1 MTPLS
6 SVYRDPENGAFS
18 DGAEWFRVASGESV
32 TALRRFRGSPVY
44 AGMVSRGEIVHF
56 DELSSAEAEA
66 LVKIFSERS
75 AREFPSDVVV
85 FAVEKVNPVT
95 YPWEWANET
104 LRSAALLTLSVRSQL
119 LALGLDL
126 KDASAFNVQFRG
138 STPIFMD
145 IGSIELWKPNP
156 TWKALKQFI
165 YHFLN
170 PLAAGMS
177 SEISS
182 AQAWRLGGGNNGVK
196 SGESRRLMPLS
207 QKFRPG
213 LSLLQAAAVPA
224 GTRSPGKRAL
234 QAESP
239 SDRRLCLQA
248 NASLINRL
256 RRNVLLLKA
265 KPHRSTWA
273 SYGGRSHYS
282 SEQLDK
288 KKQFSRSFVGDYAK
302 AGDLVLDIGGNDGV
316 VGLDLIENLDVR
328 VIVADSDSGAL
339 DMLSNVLVKTE
350 ERSRLMPLV
359 SDITNLDS
367 FRGLLGEEFEAF
379 KNRVQPV
386 AVLCHAVVHHLVI
399 SQAIPMKL
407 VAETLSVF
415 NVPVQIEF
423 VTEQDQK
430 VRDLLAQI
438 NRWQGEYS
446 LQALISSLEQYF
458 QVVEIAGFT
467 TETRVVVEASV
478 PLIPVRKT

>member
-1 MTPLS
+1 MTLLS

-18 DGAEWFRVASGESV
+18 HGEEWFRVASGESIV
-32 TALRRFRGSPVY
+32 ALRRLRGSAVY
-44 AGMVSRGEIVHF
+44 DGMVSRGEMVRF
-56 DELSSAEAEA
+56 DEISSAEADA
-66 LVKIFSERS
+66 LVKRFSERS
-75 AREFPSDVVV
+75 AREFPAGVVI
-85 FAVEKVNPVT
+85 FAVEKVSPVT

-104 LRSAALLTLSVRSQL
+104 LRSAALHTLSVRSQL

-145 IGSIELWKPNP
+145 IGSVELWIPNP

-165 YHFLN
+165 HHFLN

-182 AQAWRLGGGNNGVK
+182 AQAWRLGGGHNGVK
-196 SGESRRLMPLS
+196 SSESRRLMPLS

-213 LSLLQAAAVPA
+213 LALLQAAAVPA
-224 GTRSPGKRAL
+224 GTRSSGKPAL
-234 QAESP
+234 EAELP
-239 SDRRLCLQA
+239 SERRLCLQA
-248 NASLINRL
+248 NASLVNRL

-282 SEQLDK
+282 SKQLDK
-288 KKQFSRSFVGDYAK
+288 KKQFTRSFVSHCAR

-316 VGLDLIENLDVR
+316 VGLDLIKSLDVG

-339 DMLSNVLVKTE
+339 DMLSNVVGNME
-350 ERSRLMPLV
+350 EQTRLMPLV
-359 SDITNLDS
+359 ADITNLDS
-367 FRGLLGEEFEAF
+367 FRGLLGEEFDAF
-379 KNRVQPV
+379 KNRLRPA

-407 VAETLSVF
+407 VVEALSVF
-415 NVPVQIEF
+415 NVPIQIEF

-446 LQALISSLEQYF
+446 LQALIDSLEQHF
-458 QVVEIAGFT
+458 QEVKIVGHT
-467 TETRVVVEASV
+467 TDTRVVVEASV
-478 PLIPVRKT
+478 PLVPGTKV

>member
-1 MTPLS
+1 VTPLS

-32 TALRRFRGSPVY
+32 KALRRFRGSPVY
-44 AGMVSRGEIVHF
+44 EGMVFRGEIVNF
-56 DELSSAEAEA
+56 DELSSVEAEA

-75 AREFPSDVVV
+75 AREFPADVVV

-119 LALGLDL
+119 LAMGLDL

-145 IGSIELWKPNP
+145 IGSIELWTPNP

-207 QKFRPG
+207 QKLRPG
-213 LSLLQAAAVPA
+213 LALLQAAAVPA
-224 GTRSPGKRAL
+224 GTRSSANPAL
-234 QAESP
+234 QAELP
-239 SDRRLCLQA
+239 SDRMLCLRA
-248 NASLINRL
+248 NASLTNRL

-273 SYGGRSHYS
+273 SYGGRNHYS

-288 KKQFSRSFVGDYAK
+288 KKQFTRSFVGDYAK

-316 VGLDLIENLDVR
+316 VGLDLIENLDVG
-328 VIVADSDSGAL
+328 VIVTDSDSGAL

-379 KNRVQPV
+379 KNRVRPV

-407 VAETLSVF
+407 VAEALSVF

-446 LQALISSLEQYF
+446 LQALIGSLEQYF
-458 QVVEIAGFT
+458 QVVEIAGYT

-478 PLIPVRKT
+478 PLIPVRKV

>member
-1 MTPLS
+1 VTLLS

-18 DGAEWFRVASGESV
+18 DGEQWFRVASGESV
-32 TALRRFRGSPVY
+32 VALRRLRGSAVY
-44 AGMVSRGEIVHF
+44 EGMVSRGEIVHF
-56 DELSSAEAEA
+56 DEISSAEAEA
-66 LVKIFSERS
+66 LVKRFSERS
-75 AREFPSDVVV
+75 AREFPADVVI

-104 LRSAALLTLSVRSQL
+104 LRSAALHTLSVRSQL

-145 IGSIELWKPNP
+145 IGSVELWIPNP

-182 AQAWRLGGGNNGVK
+182 AQAWRLGGGHNGVK

-213 LSLLQAAAVPA
+213 LALLQAAAVPA
-224 GTRSPGKRAL
+224 GTRSPGKPAL
-234 QAESP
+234 QAELP
-239 SDRRLCLQA
+239 SDRRLCLRA
-248 NASLINRL
+248 NASLIDRL

-273 SYGGRSHYS
+273 GYGGRSHYS

-288 KKQFSRSFVGDYAK
+288 KKQFSRSFVSHCAK

-316 VGLDLIENLDVR
+316 VGLDLIKGLDVG

-339 DMLSNVLVKTE
+339 DMLSNVLAKME

-367 FRGLLGEEFEAF
+367 FRGLLGEEFDAF
-379 KNRVQPV
+379 KNRVRPV

-407 VAETLSVF
+407 VVEALSVF
-415 NVPVQIEF
+415 NVPIQIEF

-446 LQALISSLEQYF
+446 LQALVDSLEQHF
-458 QVVEIAGFT
+458 QEVKIVGYT

-478 PLIPVRKT
+478 PLVPVRKV